1 VKDLDPITVAVRA
14 PNVLVTRPDF
24 PASSVAEFVALLKK
38 QPEKITFAT
47 SGAGSSDHLTAALF
61 WQKTGTSGIHVP
73 YKGGAP
79 AITDLLAGHADV
91 SFQNINAVIGHI
103 KAGKLKA
110 LAITSDKRSPQLPQ
124 VPTLA
129 ESGVQGVDVYSWQA
143 VAGPKGLPAD
153 VKKKLNE
160 AIVAALNDPET
171 RKRME
176 DLGFEIVA
184 NTPEQMAAFQAKEL
198 ERWKQ
203 VIEVGKI
210 TLE

>member
-1 VKDLDPITVAVRA
+1 
-14 PNVLVTRPDF
+14 
-24 PASSVAEFVALLKK
+24 
-38 QPEKITFAT
+38 
-47 SGAGSSDHLTAALF
+47 
-61 WQKTGTSGIHVP
+61 
-73 YKGGAP
+73 
-79 AITDLLAGHADV
+79 
-91 SFQNINAVIGHI
+91 
-103 KAGKLKA
+103 
-110 LAITSDKRSPQLPQ
+110 
-124 VPTLA
+124 
-129 ESGVQGVDVYSWQA
+129 VQGVDVYSWQA

-153 VKKKLNE
+153 VRKKLKE
-160 AIVAALNDPET
+160 SIVAALNDPET